1 MPPQIQKYLSHPLE
15 APVDNPNV
23 IKINKAS
30 LAEKKVTPGESLM
43 RVMKSILPTFNK
55 DEDFFAQGLTS
66 FDTVKMVTR
75 CAEDGYQLDLK
86 DIYMHSTFDELIP
99 CLK

>member
-30 LAEKKVTPGESLM
+30 LAEKKVTPEESLM